1 MLISLFKNKYVEEV
15 KYGIVNFYLSL
26 FLVISYMYWNIDLNI
41 NYFIILDFIASTFTN
56 FPKKK
61 KKNNLPRGGLFVM
74 L

>member
-15 KYGIVNFYLSL
+15 KCGIVNFYLSL

-61 KKNNLPRGGLFVM
+61 NNLPRGGLFVM